1 VIKRT
6 VEPRTPETLVSS
18 AEPRSFLA
26 RFIRSEVSSSVV
38 LLAATV
44 AALAWANSRWAGSY
58 ERLLE
63 IPVGLSLGGHTFT
76 LSLLHWVND
85 GLMAVFFFVVGLEI
99 KRELVLGQLSTWRGA
114 VLPVAAALGGMVVPA
129 LVYVALN
136 HGGPGARAW
145 GVPMATDIAFAL
157 GVLSLLG
164 GRVPLGLKIFLTALA
179 IADDLGAVLVI
190 SVYYTEKINLTALLL
205 AVGLLAPLA
214 FTTAPR
220 RLPVALHVALGAG
233 VWAATL
239 ASGVHAT
246 VAGIVLALLVPVRS
260 RIAPHQ
266 FLAEVGGAI
275 RELQA
280 TPLSRETLV
289 LDASRLERLEVL
301 HETAGRFR
309 PLGLVLEHTLHP
321 ITTWFVLPVFALFN
335 AGVTLEGGV
344 REALRTTV
352 AAGVMLGLFVGKQV
366 GITAASWLVVR
377 LGLAE
382 LPPGV
387 RMRHLYGAAI
397 LGGIGFTMSIFVAGL
412 ALGEGALESAAKVGI
427 LAGST
432 TSALVGWIYLRL
444 TLRAPAAP

>member
-1 VIKRT
+1 MSST
-6 VEPRTPETLVSS
+6 EPRS
-18 AEPRSFLA
+18 SFLA
-26 RFIRSEVSSSVV
+26 RFIRSEVSGSV
-38 LLAATV
+38 LLLVFTV
-44 AALAWANSRWAGSY
+44 AALVWANSPWAGTY

-63 IPVGLSLGGHTFT
+63 IPVGLSVGGHTFA

-114 VLPVAAALGGMVVPA
+114 VLPVAAAVGGMVVPA
-129 LVYVALN
+129 FVFVALN

-164 GRVPLGLKIFLTALA
+164 SRVPIGLKVFLTALA
-179 IADDLGAVLVI
+179 IADDLGSVLVI
-190 SVYYTEKINLTALLL
+190 SVYYTEKLRFAALLL
-205 AVGLLAPLA
+205 AMVLLVPIAA
-214 FTTAPR
+214 ARAPR

-233 VWAATL
+233 VWLATL
-239 ASGVHAT
+239 SSGVHAT

-260 RIAPHQ
+260 RIPPDH

-275 RELQA
+275 RELEA
-280 TPLSRETLV
+280 EPLSRETLV
-289 LDASRLERLEVL
+289 LDAGRLERLEVL

-309 PLGLVLEHTLHP
+309 PLGLVLEHALHP
-321 ITTWFVLPVFALFN
+321 ITTWFVLPLFALFN
-335 AGVTLEGGV
+335 AGVTLEGGL
-344 REALRTTV
+344 REALKTRV

-366 GITAASWLVVR
+366 GIAAAAWLVVR
-377 LGLAE
+377 LELAE

-387 RMRHLYGAAI
+387 RMRDLYGAAI
-397 LGGIGFTMSIFVAGL
+397 LGGVGFTMSIFVAGL
-412 ALGEGALESAAKVGI
+412 ALGEGPLEDAAKVGI
-427 LAGST
+427 LAGSI
-432 TSALVGWIYLRL
+432 TSALAGWIFLRL